1 MTKFALDRIRVERKA
16 LTAQKMELRL
26 PHLPPS
32 TNHLYLNVPNRGRVK
47 TRAYEDWIFQAG
59 LMLNRQIE
67 GRFTGRVDILIEIED
82 AHQNRDASN
91 TIKPLEDL
99 LVKCG
104 VIEDDRAKYVRSVKA
119 QWANIEGVRIT
130 VEAANG

>member
-1 MTKFALDRIRVERKA
+1 MTRFALDKVRVERKPVA
-16 LTAQKMELRL
+16 AQKMVLRL

-59 LMLNRQIE
+59 LYLNRQIE
-67 GRFTGRVDILIEIED
+67 GRFTGRVDIHIALED
-82 AHQNRDASN
+82 CHANRDASN
-91 TIKPLEDL
+91 AIKPIEDL

-104 VIEDDRAKYVRSVKA
+104 VIEDDRAKFVRSIKA
-119 QWANIEGVRIT
+119 EWSDVDGAVVT
-130 VEAANG
+130 VEGAQ